1 MKMALQLESLAIHNE
16 GGLMEEFDS
25 KMLTFF
31 DIGVWDYSK
40 DDVEKHIVVP
50 IKIITLDLQQGL
62 CKRK

>member
-1 MKMALQLESLAIHNE
+1 
-16 GGLMEEFDS
+16 MEEFDS